1 MNNRFYTAATDMAIT
16 LACGALLLTM
26 AGGLV
31 MRRADTQSAA
41 APYIVID
48 AGHGGEDGGAVAVDG
63 TQEKT
68 LNLAISRSLC
78 DMLTV
83 MGFATE
89 MTRTED
95 GMLNV
100 VGDTLRERKVS
111 DTRNRLAK
119 IEQADIAV
127 SIHQNK
133 FPQMQY
139 YGTQVFYSANTPE
152 SRVLAESVR
161 EQVVSL
167 LQPNNKR
174 ECKAGDSGI
183 YLLHYATRPMVLVE
197 CGFLSNQAELEKLKD
212 GEYQSQLAFSV
223 AAGIMTYF

>member
-16 LACGALLLTM
+16 LVCGALLLTV

-31 MRRADTQSAA
+31 MRRANTESAA
-41 APYIVID
+41 PHIVID
-48 AGHGGEDGGAVAVDG
+48 AGHGGEDGGAVAADG

-83 MGFATE
+83 MGFTTE
-89 MTRTED
+89 MTRTD
-95 GMLNV
+95 DTMLNA

-111 DTRNRLAK
+111 DTRNRLAR
-119 IEQADIAV
+119 IQQADIAV

-133 FPQMQY
+133 FPQTQY

-183 YLLHYATRPMVLVE
+183 YLLHHASRPMVLVE

-212 GEYQSQLAFSV
+212 GTYQSQLAFAV
-223 AAGIMTYF
+223 AAGVMTYF

>member
-1 MNNRFYTAATDMAIT
+1 MNKHFYTVATDVAIV
-16 LACGALLLTM
+16 LVCGALLLTV

-31 MRRADTQSAA
+31 MRRANTESV

-48 AGHGGEDGGAVAVDG
+48 AGHGGEDGGAVAADG

-83 MGFATE
+83 MGFTTE
-89 MTRTED
+89 MTRTD
-95 GMLNV
+95 DTMLDA

-111 DTRNRLAK
+111 DTRNRLAR
-119 IEQADIAV
+119 IQQADIAV

-133 FPQMQY
+133 FPQTQY

-152 SRVLAESVR
+152 SRVLAENVR
-161 EQVVSL
+161 KQVVSL

-174 ECKAGDSGI
+174 ECKAGDSSV
-183 YLLHYATRPMVLVE
+183 YLLHHASRPMVLVE

-212 GEYQSQLAFSV
+212 GTYQRQLAFSV
-223 AAGIMTYF
+223 AAGVMTYF

>member
-1 MNNRFYTAATDMAIT
+1 MNKGFYTAATDMAIA
-16 LACGALLLTM
+16 LVCGALLLTV
-26 AGGLV
+26 AGGLI
-31 MRRADTQSAA
+31 MRRANTQSAA

-48 AGHGGEDGGAVAVDG
+48 AGHGGEDGGAVAADG

-68 LNLAISRSLC
+68 LNLAISHGLC

-83 MGFATE
+83 MGFTTE
-89 MTRTED
+89 MTRTD
-95 GMLNV
+95 DTMLNA

-119 IEQADIAV
+119 IQQADVAV

-133 FPQMQY
+133 FPQTQY
-139 YGTQVFYSANTPE
+139 YGTQVFYSANAPE

-161 EQVVSL
+161 KQVVTL

-174 ECKAGDSGI
+174 ECKAGGSSV
-183 YLLHYATRPMVLVE
+183 YLLHHASRPMILVE
-197 CGFLSNQAELEKLKD
+197 CGFLSNQEELEKLKD
-212 GEYQSQLAFSV
+212 EEYQRQLAFAV
-223 AAGIMTYF
+223 AAGVMTYF